1 MKKIIIL
8 ILCLA
13 AVITAVILSGKLTE
27 PSQPEQTTVSDEQ
40 TSSGQDEAVQE
51 VGDVRLPYFKGKHFN
66 PFLTDS
72 PTNLAISTLLYDSL
86 FVMNEDWSS
95 SALIA
100 KEFHNAGKNLTVKLV
115 DSIAFSNG
123 QSLTA
128 YDVVYSFKLA
138 QKSSAYKGRL
148 SNFTKATAGADTV
161 TFTLNQPDV
170 YAQQC
175 LTFPIVQNGTG
186 GAALPIGSGRYVLRS
201 NNGQYV
207 LSANLH
213 NTRNETLATKTISL
227 VPITAE
233 DDEIYRVQTGA
244 LSYYYNDMSS
254 GTYTKLTATTKPLET
269 NNLIYLGCNGAKEV
283 FKNKNVINALHL
295 AIDKNTLA
303 DTVFDNFCSLTET
316 PFNPSWFAL
325 RNIQLPSYEYNLI
338 KAGNIL
344 DEEGYNYSPND
355 RSYRYDANGYFSIK
369 ILVNKESLTKI
380 NCAKFIGKALLNLG
394 INVSLEA
401 LEYSKYVEALRNGE
415 YDLYIGEVRIS
426 PNMDLGCFFSKNG
439 SASYGITSDTIRT
452 AYSDF
457 KAGNIDI
464 NTFIGVF
471 ESEAPFI
478 PVCYRTSIAYYSN
491 EVQLEGSMNEYD
503 PFKNINTWKT
513 EKVTVG

>member
-1 MKKIIIL
+1 MKKIIIA
-8 ILCLA
+8 ILCL
-13 AVITAVILSGKLTE
+13 VTVVTAIIISGKLTE
-27 PSQPEQTTVSDEQ
+27 PAEPEQTTTSDGQ
-40 TSSGQDEAVQE
+40 TASGEEEAVQE

-100 KEFHNAGKNLTVKLV
+100 KEFHNDGKTLTVKLV
-115 DSIAFSNG
+115 DGVVFSNG
-123 QSLTA
+123 NSLTA

-138 QKSSAYKGRL
+138 QKCDAYKGRL
-148 SNFTKATAGADTV
+148 SNFTKAEAGADTV
-161 TFTLNQPDV
+161 TFTLRQPDV

-186 GAALPIGSGRYVLRS
+186 NANLPIGSGRYILRS

-207 LSANLH
+207 LSANTK
-213 NTRNETLATKTISL
+213 NTRNETLLTKIISL
-227 VPITAE
+227 VPISAD

-244 LSYYYNDMSS
+244 LSYYYNDMST
-254 GTYTKLTATTKPLET
+254 GTYTKLTASTEPVQT
-269 NNLIYLGCNGAKEV
+269 NNLIYLGYNGSREAL
-283 FKNKNVINALHL
+283 KNKSVIKALRL
-295 AIDKNTLA
+295 AIDKSTLA

-316 PFNPSWFAL
+316 PFNPAWFAL
-325 RNIQLPSYEYNLI
+325 RDLQLPTGEYNLI
-338 KAGNIL
+338 QAGNIL
-344 DEEGYNYSPND
+344 DEEGYKYSPND
-355 RSYRYDANGYFSIK
+355 NSYRYDANGYFSLK
-369 ILVNKESLTKI
+369 ILVNKESLIKV
-380 NCAKFIGKALLNLG
+380 NCAKFIGKALINLG

-401 LEYSKYVEALRNGE
+401 LGYDEYIEALEDGS

-426 PNMDLGCFFSKNG
+426 PNMDMDSFFTENG

-452 AYSDF
+452 AYADF
-457 KAGNIDI
+457 KSGNIDI

-471 ESEAPFI
+471 ESEMPFI

-491 EVQLEGSMNEYD
+491 EVSFEGTMNEYE
-503 PFKNINTWKT
+503 PYKNISSWKT
-513 EKVTVG
+513 QTVTVG